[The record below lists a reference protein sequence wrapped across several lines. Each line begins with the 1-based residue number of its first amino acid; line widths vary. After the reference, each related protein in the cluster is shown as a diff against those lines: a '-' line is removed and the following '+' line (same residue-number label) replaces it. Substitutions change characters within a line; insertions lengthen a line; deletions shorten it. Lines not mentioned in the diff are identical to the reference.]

1 MLEPDIVGVGGDTE
15 KHQAIAIK
23 QGTQLLQLLQHL
35 VRLRVRG
42 LTQKDQY
49 HVAPRDAAEAT
60 LCSHGQLEAW
70 GGLAHCQ
77 RRSLHAKHATTSQ
90 LGYHGA
96 TCAALAAAYRIRL
109 NQSSDKDADSSART
123 AAASAR
129 SPDIS
134 VSFFSTASRELR
146 VS

>member
-49 HVAPRDAAEAT
+49 HVAPAT
-60 LCSHGQLEAW
+60 LPKLRFVPMGSW
-70 GGLAHCQ
+70 
-77 RRSLHAKHATTSQ
+77 K
-90 LGYHGA
+90 HGA
-96 TCAALAAAYRIRL
+96 VSPTANDVLCMPNTPQLA
-109 NQSSDKDADSSART
+109 SSAITVRH
-123 AAASAR
+123 AQR
-129 SPDIS
+129 SRRLTES
-134 VSFFSTASRELR
+134 G
-146 VS
+146 